1 MCRQAAIDSGR
12 QAQPSTYLHLST
24 VPRLSTPLIR
34 QPLDSFRL
42 PMHAVNTSHQFGC
55 GQCADSVLACWQSLT
70 VLIPINT
77 PSTHDQRLSTLS
89 TGLRGSWIGLPGRWA
104 VTGRYAA
111 VSGRYAA
118 VSGRATRRC
127 RAATQQ
133 PTHDGFHDVCRYA
146 ALRHYRRAKLFS
158 ETQPNPGIPAFC
170 TSRFFKWLDAARAS
184 PTTVRIFPCVCVEL
198 RRLPQ

>member
-118 VSGRATRRC
+118 VSGRYNC
-127 RAATQQ
+127 TQQ

-158 ETQPNPGIPAFC
+158 ETQSSVQFSSVQFSSAGHVA
-170 TSRFFKWLDAARAS
+170 SARRARLAACERDLQGS
-184 PTTVRIFPCVCVEL
+184 PTIPL
-198 RRLPQ
+198 NP

>member
-12 QAQPSTYLHLST
+12 QAQPSTYLHLSM

-55 GQCADSVLACWQSLT
+55 GQCADSVLTCWQSLT

-133 PTHDGFHDVCRYA
+133 PTHDGFHDVCHYA

-158 ETQPNPGIPAFC
+158 ETQPV
-170 TSRFFKWLDAARAS
+170 S
-184 PTTVRIFPCVCVEL
+184 PDHLITGVV
-198 RRLPQ
+198 